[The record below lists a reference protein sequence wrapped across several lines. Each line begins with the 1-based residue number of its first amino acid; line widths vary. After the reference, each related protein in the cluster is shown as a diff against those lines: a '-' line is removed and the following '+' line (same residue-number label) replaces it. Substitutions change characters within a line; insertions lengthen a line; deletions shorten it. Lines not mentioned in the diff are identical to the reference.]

1 MVDNVANCYRSLGL
15 VHSAYHPV
23 NSKFKDFMK
32 GQYTDTEKDMKTT
45 SAETENVENT
55 AEAATADNMSENGA
69 TATDNVSA
77 EPSLEEQI
85 AVWRDK
91 YMRLQAEFDNYR
103 KRTLREK
110 MDLVASGGADVIKSM
125 LSVLDDM
132 YRAVAASDKSD
143 DIASLREGEKL
154 VLQKF
159 EEALRQKNVTEIE
172 ALDKEFNPDF
182 HEAVARF
189 AAGEEKSGKVIDVV
203 QRGYKQGEQVLRY
216 TKVVVGE

>member
-1 MVDNVANCYRSLGL
+1 MTNEKVKDQEVNKETEFNEADGYPSCEGTPCANVA
-15 VHSAYHPV
+15 
-23 NSKFKDFMK
+23 DDE
-32 GQYTDTEKDMKTT
+32 QQ
-45 SAETENVENT
+45 
-55 AEAATADNMSENGA
+55 A
-69 TATDNVSA
+69 TATMAEDEAEQSEEAA
-77 EPSLEEQI
+77 EPSAEEII

-110 MDLVASGGADVIKSM
+110 MDLVASGGSDVIKSM

-132 YRAVAASDKSD
+132 YRAVAASEKSE
-143 DIASLREGEKL
+143 DIAALCEGEKL

-172 ALDKEFNPDF
+172 ALDKEFDPDF

-189 AAGEEKSGKVIDVV
+189 AAGEEKKGKVIDVV
-203 QRGYKQGEQVLRY
+203 QRGYMLGEKVLRY
-216 TKVVVGE
+216 AKVVVGE

>member
-1 MVDNVANCYRSLGL
+1 MIKHID
-15 VHSAYHPV
+15 
-23 NSKFKDFMK
+23 M
-32 GQYTDTEKDMKTT
+32 TEKKVVNQDVSQEQELNQTADN
-45 SAETENVENT
+45 SAQENT
-55 AEAATADNMSENGA
+55 ACDNMAEAAE
-69 TATDNVSA
+69 TATDTMTDEQVTEEPTA
-77 EPSLEEQI
+77 EEVI

-110 MDLVASGGADVIKSM
+110 MDLVASGGSDVIKSM

-132 YRAVAASDKSD
+132 YRAVAASEKSD
-143 DIASLREGEKL
+143 DIAALREGERL

-172 ALDKEFNPDF
+172 AQDKEFDPDF

-189 AAGEEKSGKVIDVV
+189 AAGEDKKGKVIDVV
-203 QRGYKQGEQVLRY
+203 QRGYMLGDKVLRY
-216 TKVVVGE
+216 AKVVVGE

>member
-1 MVDNVANCYRSLGL
+1 MTEEKVVNQEFEQPND
-15 VHSAYHPV
+15 V
-23 NSKFKDFMK
+23 NSADATASCEGDANANMA
-32 GQYTDTEKDMKTT
+32 EKANEQSATMSDDESA
-45 SAETENVENT
+45 SAENETV
-55 AEAATADNMSENGA
+55 
-69 TATDNVSA
+69 A
-77 EPSLEEQI
+77 EPSPEEVI

-132 YRAVAASDKSD
+132 YRAVAASEKSD
-143 DIASLREGEKL
+143 DIAALREGERL

-172 ALDKEFNPDF
+172 AQDKEFNPDF

-189 AAGEEKSGKVIDVV
+189 AAGEDKKGLIIDVV
-203 QRGYKQGEQVLRY
+203 QRGYMLGDKVLRY
-216 TKVVVGE
+216 AKVVVGE